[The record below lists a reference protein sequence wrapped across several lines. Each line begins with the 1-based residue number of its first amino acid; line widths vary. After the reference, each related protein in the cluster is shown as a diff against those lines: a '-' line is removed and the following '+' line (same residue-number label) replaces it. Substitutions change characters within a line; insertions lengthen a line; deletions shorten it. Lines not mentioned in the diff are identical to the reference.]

1 MQVGLH
7 FDSSN
12 SKQMEIS
19 ATIQNGFTISYSGI
33 PLRPLALFIVMF
45 PIVHLISHFRMS
57 AQGEGSQKTMENN

>member
-45 PIVHLISHFRMS
+45 PLSQTKFYAFLI
-57 AQGEGSQKTMENN
+57 KTYDKLLDH